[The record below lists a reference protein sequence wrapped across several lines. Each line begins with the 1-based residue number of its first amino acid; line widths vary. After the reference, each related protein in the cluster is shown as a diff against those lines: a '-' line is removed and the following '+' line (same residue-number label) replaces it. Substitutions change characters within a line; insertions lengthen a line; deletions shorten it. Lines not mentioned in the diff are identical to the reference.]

1 MNWISSPSALHRAV
15 TIGGRTLVFKYAPVE
30 WIMYPNFPFELS
42 ATDPARTND
51 MAEVIASPTM
61 DFTRKPGPQ
70 HGDSS
75 KWNGLLFCHLESLWG
90 PPPHWLSRD
99 PKDPEYMGR
108 WFVKEW
114 LVSHLSSDF
123 GIVSLSHTNP
133 AYNPSMWGY
142 YAGRGDG
149 MAIGYDLDLLRS
161 LGCVVKPVIYDDE
174 KSAYLSLD
182 VEGKGPVLAGFRPR
196 GAAGLPAEI
205 RLTPDSRESLARLF
219 LTRKHVSWQY
229 EREVRILV
237 PTHRT
242 RLKVAPTGERAKVL
256 DIPPDAVR
264 SVFLGLR
271 MAQEHRNLVLGRLPT
286 RMKASASHLLP
297 LAKEWARD
305 GDDLLDTREDAPVP
319 TLD

>member
-15 TIGGRTLVFKYAPVE
+15 TRGGRTLVFKYAPVE
-30 WIMYPNFPFELS
+30 WTMYPNFPFELS

-51 MAEVIASPTM
+51 MAEVTASPTM

-75 KWNGLLFCHLESLWG
+75 KWKSLLFSHLESLWG
-90 PPPHWLSRD
+90 PPPSWLSED

-114 LVSHLSSDF
+114 LVAHLSRTF

-149 MAIGYDLDLLRS
+149 MAIGYDLELLRS
-161 LGCVVKPVIYDDE
+161 LGCVVKPVSYDGQ
-174 KSAYLSLD
+174 SGYLSLD
-182 VEGKGPVLAGFRPR
+182 AEGEGPVLAGFRP
-196 GAAGLPAEI
+196 GGSGDDPAEI
-205 RLTPDSRESLARLF
+205 SLTPDSAESLAQLF
-219 LTRKHVSWQY
+219 LTRKHTSWRY
-229 EREVRILV
+229 EKEVRILV
-237 PTHRT
+237 PAHRA
-242 RLKVAPTGERAKVL
+242 RPKVAPTGERANVL

-271 MAQEHRNLVLGRLPT
+271 MAQEHRTLVLGRLPT

-305 GDDLLDTREDAPVP
+305 VDDLLDAREGAPLP
-319 TLD
+319 ALD